1 MASQGAHPA
10 CLFLALT
17 LLVTGAATAILC
29 TAILT
34 NYWELITFD
43 REAVEAITARHNNT
57 HTLTWLWEGK
67 VGKVV
72 IQLDKPLKVRRQVGV
87 APGPVGHGGIN
98 AMKTQRFRRQTSRVI
113 YLVPHHGGIWTLC
126 VGLSE
131 TEQRQLHDKFP
142 LSGCINYLSSHS
154 MGSSEK
160 NDWVQ
165 RMQNLSISC
174 ALVCCILLGASAVV
188 GSFGIIQRQI
198 SAVLITGV
206 MYILASTFGL
216 FCLTIMH
223 FKRRTK
229 KDCGVLDSQ
238 VTPEYSSARVF
249 ETGWSLELGWGGVV
263 TCLAAALLWLLL
275 ARIMR
280 YNPIS
285 LS

>member
-17 LLVTGAATAILC
+17 LLVTGAATVILC

-34 NYWELITFD
+34 NHWEVITFD
-43 REAVEAITARHNNT
+43 KDAVEAITAKHNTT
-57 HTLTWLWEGK
+57 HNLTWLWNGK

-72 IQLDKPLKVRRQVGV
+72 IQLHHPMKLRRQEESGRSQRLR
-87 APGPVGHGGIN
+87 ARSI
-98 AMKTQRFRRQTSRVI
+98 RFRRQTSRVI
-113 YLVPHHGGIWTLC
+113 YLAPLHGGIWTLC

-131 TEQRQLHDKFP
+131 REQKHLRDQGFP
-142 LSGCINYLSSHS
+142 LFGCINYLSPHFAK
-154 MGSSEK
+154 SSDK

-174 ALVCCILLGASAVV
+174 SLVCCILLGASAVV

-223 FKRRTK
+223 FKRKTK
-229 KDCGVLDSQ
+229 KDCVVLDSQ
-238 VTPEYSSARVF
+238 VTPEYSPARVF
-249 ETGWSLELGWGGVV
+249 QTGWSLDLGWGGVV
-263 TCLAAALLWLLL
+263 TCLVAALLWLLL

>member
-17 LLVTGAATAILC
+17 LLMTGAATAILC

-87 APGPVGHGGIN
+87 APLGEARGVN
-98 AMKTQRFRRQTSRVI
+98 ANNNLRFRRQTSRVI

-126 VGLSE
+126 VGLSDL
-131 TEQRQLHDKFP
+131 EQEKLRGKFR
-142 LSGCINYLSSHS
+142 LSGCINYLSPHS
-154 MGSSEK
+154 MGSSDK

-188 GSFGIIQRQI
+188 GIFGIIQRQI

-249 ETGWSLELGWGGVV
+249 ETGWSLDLGWGGVV